1 MIDLKIYGVDTSQEA
16 PSAGAQLARITAVHR
31 ERYQAV
37 CAEGEVAAVLKG
49 SFFYGTEDRA
59 AFPAVGD
66 FVWLQYNT
74 SGDSSII
81 KVLTRRT
88 KFSRTDFSGHAT
100 GYAKTVLEQV
110 VAANFDYVFILSSLN
125 QDFNLN
131 RIARY
136 LSAAWQSGG
145 LPVIVLT
152 KADLCDDAAA
162 HIAEVRRIAKEVP
175 VVALSSRTGAGL
187 EALSEFLQPTKTVVF
202 LGMSGVGKSSLLN
215 ALAGEEIM
223 AVNDIREDD
232 SRGRHTT
239 THRQMIR
246 LRSGVLIIDTPGMR
260 ELGLWH
266 ADEGINGAFAEIE
279 ALFAQCRFADCGH
292 KSEPGCAVR
301 AALEEGSVSARQWEN
316 YLAQKR
322 EAAFVD
328 SKTGYLKTKKS
339 VQKAIAKHVRG
350 IEKGMRE

>member
-1 MIDLKIYGVDTSQEA
+1 MIDLQKYGFVTPQEMR
-16 PSAGAQLARITAVHR
+16 PEGTMPARITAVHR

-37 CAEGEVAAVLKG
+37 CTQGEVTAVLKG
-49 SFFYGTEDRA
+49 SFFHGAEDRA

-66 FVWLQYNT
+66 FVWLQYNQ
-74 SGDSSII
+74 SGHSSIV
-81 KVLTRRT
+81 KVLPRRS
-88 KFSRTDFSGHAT
+88 KFSRTDFSGHAA

-136 LSAAWQSGG
+136 LSAAWQSRA
-145 LPVIVLT
+145 LPVVVLT
-152 KADLCDDAAA
+152 KSDLCEDAAVRV
-162 HIAEVRRIAKEVP
+162 AEVQGIAREVP
-175 VVALSSRTGAGL
+175 VVALSSRTGAGFESL
-187 EALSEFLQPTKTVVF
+187 REYLQPAKTIVF

-223 AVNDIREDD
+223 AVSDIRQDD

-239 THRQMIR
+239 THRQMFR
-246 LRSGVLIIDTPGMR
+246 LPTGVLVIDTPGMR

-266 ADEGINGAFAEIE
+266 AEEGIHGAFAEVE
-279 ALFAQCRFADCGH
+279 ALFARCRFADCGH
-292 KSEPGCAVR
+292 NSEPGCAVR
-301 AALEEGSVSARQWEN
+301 AALEEGSLSALQWEN
-316 YLAQKR
+316 YLAQQR
-322 EAAFVD
+322 EATFVGG
-328 SKTGYLKTKKS
+328 KAGYLKTKKS

-350 IEKGMRE
+350 IEKSKR